1 MAKCLLTDEGEVEH
15 GFLHAGRSHGPPG
28 LNSAAEAAL
37 RMVGVWVAGW
47 AVAHGILAQTDC
59 SYCVT

>member
-1 MAKCLLTDEGEVEH
+1 MAKCLLTDEGEVKH

-37 RMVGVWVAGW
+37 RMVGV
-47 AVAHGILAQTDC
+47 
-59 SYCVT
+59 